1 MAFKN
6 DINFWRKRKT
16 TVGLSIKTISWRAF
30 SQIIIFVYLL
40 IEETSFLILVPSGIS
55 VLIEAWK
62 LGKAFKVKVDFK
74 SFKLTV
80 TINYNFKQITK
91 TIYLN
96 YLIFT

>member
-1 MAFKN
+1 LFEILAFKN

-16 TVGLSIKTISWRAF
+16 TVGLSIKTMSWRAF

-40 IEETSFLILVPSGIS
+40 IEETSLLILVPSGIS

-62 LGKAFKVKVDFK
+62 LGKALKVKVDFK

-80 TINYNFKQITK
+80 SRNLKNLKQQNINN
-91 TIYLN
+91 
-96 YLIFT
+96 

>member
-1 MAFKN
+1 M
-6 DINFWRKRKT
+6 
-16 TVGLSIKTISWRAF
+16 SWRAF

>member
-1 MAFKN
+1 LFEILAFKN

-16 TVGLSIKTISWRAF
+16 KVGLSIKTMSWRAF

-40 IEETSFLILVPSGIS
+40 IEETSLLILVPSGIS

-62 LGKAFKVKVDFK
+62 LGKALKVKVDFK

-80 TINYNFKQITK
+80 SRNLKNLKQQNINN
-91 TIYLN
+91 
-96 YLIFT
+96 

>member
-1 MAFKN
+1 MFEILAFKN

-16 TVGLSIKTISWRAF
+16 TVGLSIKTMSWRAF

-40 IEETSFLILVPSGIS
+40 IEETSLLILVPSGIS

-62 LGKAFKVKVDFK
+62 LGKALKVKVDFK

-80 TINYNFKQITK
+80 SRNLKNLKQQNINN
-91 TIYLN
+91 
-96 YLIFT
+96 